1 MSSLLKNIAFHPF
14 HLGNHQSNNSNNN
27 INTNSTTPNTTTTS
41 DKTTSPVRKNSIS
54 TTNKPLDEGQASGL
68 EISSSN
74 TAKHL
79 RLGSG
84 VTQNALINEN
94 NLTQFQHSSSLSMP
108 KQQEDQ
114 DMKKKLKILKKE
126 YLKQKAEME
135 RLAQIAL
142 GQQEEIKH
150 KDFQLKKYKQ
160 QCEEQSS
167 KISELETQLQIE
179 RELCEGAI
187 RMKKQTSSND
197 NNNQSTNTQ
206 QTENDLSLLLDEGL
220 TTKDVMEKTYQYL
233 KDDTFTFMLN
243 TEEYQEEETI
253 SSLKQEIAALRE
265 ENFYLREEK
274 HKLNN
279 EKVHLFEL
287 VHQLTQQ
294 LGLGNE
300 DKN

>member
-14 HLGNHQSNNSNNN
+14 HLGNNQQSSSNNN
-27 INTNSTTPNTTTTS
+27 NNTSTSTTTPS
-41 DKTTSPVRKNSIS
+41 VTTSPVRKNSIA
-54 TTNKPLDEGQASGL
+54 KEHHHDEGQSTTSGL
-68 EISSSN
+68 EVSSTN
-74 TAKHL
+74 TSKHS

-84 VTQNALINEN
+84 MAPNALINEN
-94 NLTQFQHSSSLSMP
+94 NLSQHFQHSTSLSMP

-114 DMKKKLKILKKE
+114 EMKKKLKILKKE

-160 QCEEQSS
+160 QCEEQAS
-167 KISELETQLQIE
+167 KIGELETQLQIE

-187 RMKKQTSSND
+187 RMKKQTTSTTEN
-197 NNNQSTNTQ
+197 NNNQSANTQ

-220 TTKDVMEKTYQYL
+220 TTKDVMEKTYQFL